1 MRNDQ
6 DAQDVTQET
15 CLRAF
20 RFFDGYQGGGMRA
33 WWLTI
38 VRYTCYTLL
47 HKNRRADSTDLFD
60 EEIYSSEFSGSAD
73 PNEHTLANDDNET
86 LNRALEELPDVLRET
101 IVLREIVGMSYKEIA
116 EVTSVPKGTM
126 MSRLVQARTHLLQ
139 SLSAELC
146 RGY

>member
-1 MRNDQ
+1 
-6 DAQDVTQET
+6 
-15 CLRAF
+15 
-20 RFFDGYQGGGMRA
+20 MRA

-38 VRYTCYTLL
+38 VRNTCYSLL
-47 HKNRRADSTDLFD
+47 HKDRRTDSTELFD
-60 EEIYSSEFSGSAD
+60 EVIYSSEPSGSAD
-73 PNEHTLANDDNET
+73 LDGHTLSNDDHET

-101 IVLREIVGMSYKEIA
+101 IVLHEIVGMSYKEIA
-116 EVTSVPKGTM
+116 EVTSVPMGTV